1 MIMNTFFGNAQ
12 NDNSPQMADYLRQNG
27 KIYVVVAVIG
37 IIFAALVAYLFRL
50 DKKVSNM
57 EKKMDEKK

>member
-1 MIMNTFFGNAQ
+1 MSTFFGNAQ
-12 NDNSPQMADYLRQNG
+12 NDDSPQMADHLRQNG

-37 IIFAALVAYLFRL
+37 IIFAALAAYLFRL
-50 DKKVSNM
+50 DRKVSNM